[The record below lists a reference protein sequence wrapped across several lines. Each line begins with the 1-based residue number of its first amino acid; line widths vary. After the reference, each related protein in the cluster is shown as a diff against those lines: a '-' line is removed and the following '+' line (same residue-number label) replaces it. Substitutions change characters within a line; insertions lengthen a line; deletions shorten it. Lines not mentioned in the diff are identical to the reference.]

1 MSLNKKIIHKILI
14 VLISAIVLFS
24 FFVPY
29 SLVFNPSIDVGN
41 EIWENSYITDDII
54 LTTLYS
60 IFSIFWLTYL
70 LLNKNTLKIIVRL
83 ILILI
88 SILFFLSA
96 LANLLSISQDLIP
109 RAGIFISIFI
119 LPLLICFLINSN
131 RLNKSTLQ

>member
-1 MSLNKKIIHKILI
+1 MSINKKIIHKILI
-14 VLISAIVLFS
+14 VLVSAIVLFS

-29 SLVFNPSIDVGN
+29 CVVFNLSSDVGS
-41 EIWENSYITDDII
+41 EIWENSYITDDIM

-60 IFSIFWLTYL
+60 AFSIFWLAYL
-70 LLNKNTLKIIVRL
+70 LLNKSILKIIIRL

-109 RAGIFISIFI
+109 KAGVFISIFI
-119 LPLLICFLINSN
+119 LPLLIYFLINSN
-131 RLNKSTLQ
+131 RLNKTTLV

>member
-88 SILFFLSA
+88 LISILFFLSA

-131 RLNKSTLQ
+131 R

>member
-1 MSLNKKIIHKILI
+1 MSISKKVINKILI
-14 VLISAIVLFS
+14 VLVSAIVLFS
-24 FFVPY
+24 FFLPY
-29 SLVFNPSIDVGN
+29 CLVFNPSIDVGS

-60 IFSIFWLTYL
+60 AFSIFWLAYL
-70 LLNKNTLKIIVRL
+70 LLNKSILKIMVRL

-109 RAGIFISIFI
+109 RTGVFISIFI
-119 LPLLICFLINSN
+119 LPLLIYFLFNNN